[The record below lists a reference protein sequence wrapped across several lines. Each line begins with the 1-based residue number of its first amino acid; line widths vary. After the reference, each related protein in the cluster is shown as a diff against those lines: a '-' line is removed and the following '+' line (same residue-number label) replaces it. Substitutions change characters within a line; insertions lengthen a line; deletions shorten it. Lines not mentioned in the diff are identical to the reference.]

1 MLRNT
6 NLSTIFLSAKYENQN
21 TEYLAMPNDTTILNN
36 ESGVQ
41 YQGVNDSSG
50 QTGSFPVVGLM
61 IGKFKRGRLDKPMT
75 ITKANIKGLLGYDPK
90 NPDYTAVQDVLD
102 TNVPSV
108 QVVRIPILVVDSA
121 T

>member
-1 MLRNT
+1 VLRNT

-61 IGKFKRGRLDKPMT
+61 IG
-75 ITKANIKGLLGYDPK
+75 NDPK

-108 QVVRIPILVVDSA
+108 QVVRIPILVVNSS